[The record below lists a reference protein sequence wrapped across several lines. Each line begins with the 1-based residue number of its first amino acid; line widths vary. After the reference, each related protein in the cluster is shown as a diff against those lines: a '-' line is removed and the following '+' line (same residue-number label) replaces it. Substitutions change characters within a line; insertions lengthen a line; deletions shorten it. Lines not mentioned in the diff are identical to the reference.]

1 MIFVGDDWAEDHHDV
16 AILDEDGKALVRHRR
31 LPEGVAGVAELHE
44 LIASFAED
52 PAQVA
57 VGIETDRGLWVMSL
71 IAAGYTVYAVNPLAV
86 ARYRERRSLSGAK
99 SDPGDAATLAD
110 LVRTDRHH
118 HRPIAGD
125 SPDPQALK
133 VLARAHQRVIWDR
146 GRQMNRLRSIL
157 REFFPAALDALGTD
171 LAHPDALGLL
181 ARAPTPAGA
190 AALSTSAIGA
200 ALRKGGRQRN
210 VAARAAELQV
220 ALRAPR
226 LDAPAAVADA
236 YGAQV
241 RAAVGIIAEMTRQI
255 AALEAELTESFESHP
270 DAEIVRSLPGLG
282 VVLGA
287 RVLGEFGDDPDRY
300 ADAKSRRNYAGTSPV
315 TRASGKRRAFLAR
328 YVRNRH
334 LADACYEWA
343 FCATN
348 ASPGA
353 RAFYDE
359 HRAKGESHDQ
369 ALRVLSNRLVG
380 ILDGCLRSRTL
391 YDEHKAWGHRAT
403 TATPAAA

>member
-16 AILDEDGKALVRHRR
+16 VILDETGKALVGHRR
-31 LPEGVAGVAELHE
+31 LAEGVAGVAVLHQ
-44 LIASFAED
+44 LIAEHADD
-52 PAQVA
+52 PAEVV

-71 IAAGYTVYAVNPLAV
+71 VAAGYSVYAINPLAV
-86 ARYRERRSLSGAK
+86 ARYRERHVVSGAK

-125 SPDPQALK
+125 TADAQAVK
-133 VLARAHQRVIWDR
+133 VIARAHQRLIWDR
-146 GRQMNRLRSIL
+146 QRQLNRLRSIL
-157 REFFPAALDALGTD
+157 REFFPAALDAFGTD
-171 LAHPDALGLL
+171 LAGHDALGLL
-181 ARAPTPAGA
+181 ARAPTPAA
-190 AALSTSAIGA
+190 AARLSTSAIGA
-200 ALRKGGRQRN
+200 ALRRGGRQRN
-210 VAARAAELQV
+210 VTARAAELQEV
-220 ALRAPR
+220 LRAPR

-241 RAAVGIIAEMTRQI
+241 RSVVGVIAEMTRQI
-255 AALEAELTESFESHP
+255 AALEAELAASFESHP

-282 VVLGA
+282 TVLGA
-287 RVLGEFGDDPDRY
+287 RVLGEFGDDPERY
-300 ADAKSRRNYAGTSPV
+300 SDTKARKNYAGTSPV
-315 TRASGKRRAFLAR
+315 TRASGKKKAVLAR
-328 YVRNRH
+328 FVRNRH
-334 LADACYEWA
+334 LADACYQWA

-348 ASPGA
+348 TSPGA

-391 YDEHKAWGHRAT
+391 YDEKKAWAHRARP
-403 TATPAAA
+403 ANPAAA

>member
-16 AILDEDGKALVRHRR
+16 AILDETGRALVRHRR
-31 LPEGVAGVAELHE
+31 LPEGAAGVAALHQ
-44 LIASFAED
+44 LIAEHAED
-52 PAQVA
+52 PAEVI
-57 VGIETDRGLWVMSL
+57 VGIETDRGLWVISL
-71 IAAGYTVYAVNPLAV
+71 VAAGYQVYAINPLAV
-86 ARYRERRSLSGAK
+86 ARYRERHVVSGAK

-125 SPDPQALK
+125 SPEVQALK
-133 VLARAHQRVIWDR
+133 VIARAHQRLIWDR
-146 GRQMNRLRSIL
+146 QRQLNRLRSVL
-157 REFFPAALDALGTD
+157 REFFPAALDAFDTD
-171 LAHPDALGLL
+171 LASHDALGLL
-181 ARAPTPAGA
+181 ARAPTPAA
-190 AALSTSAIGA
+190 AARLSTSGIGA
-200 ALRKGGRQRN
+200 ALRRGGRQRN
-210 VAARAAELQV
+210 VTARAAELQEL
-220 ALRAPR
+220 LRAPR

-241 RAAVGIIAEMTRQI
+241 RSVVGVIAEMTRQI
-255 AALEAELTESFESHP
+255 AALEAQLAASFDSHP

-282 VVLGA
+282 TVLGA
-287 RVLGEFGDDPDRY
+287 RVLGEFGDDPERY
-300 ADAKSRRNYAGTSPV
+300 VDAKARKNYAGTSPV
-315 TRASGKRRAFLAR
+315 TRASGKKKAVLAR
-328 YVRNRH
+328 FVRNRH
-334 LADACYEWA
+334 LADACYQWA

-348 ASPGA
+348 TSPGA

-391 YDEHKAWGHRAT
+391 YDENKAWAHRVR
-403 TATPAAA
+403 PANPVAA